1 MRGSRR
7 DRSKARLV
15 VGPAANGRVV
25 GLETLPFTI
34 GRGAE
39 RNLTLSDPRVSR
51 EHAFIDCD
59 AEGFFIRDMG
69 SRHGTYVNGIS
80 IAAKNQSRLRT
91 GDKIVLGAVSS
102 ADDTLVF
109 EETEAETT
117 TRTLLAKFS
126 QVSGTN
132 NELETLSLFLQAAQN
147 LNSHGA
153 LNDVLRT
160 VLEYTIRL
168 TQAER
173 GFVFMG
179 PSFAEFKMALG
190 RDSDGGT
197 LIEHNAVSKTILRD
211 AAESTEDFVLGDAME
226 ESGKPGLESLL
237 VHAIRSVAA
246 IPLRG
251 LNSGRLLGLLYLDSR
266 RGKQDFRKS
275 NREILHAIALQAAT
289 LLENLSMLE
298 AEREASLL
306 RKELEIAASIQRQII
321 PQTLP
326 EFVGVQVSARTV
338 PCTGVGG
345 DFYDVIPLP
354 DGFVAVVA
362 DVCGK
367 GVPAALLASMV
378 HGMLHAQITSGAS
391 VVDAVTQ
398 VSQFVCSRTGV
409 EKYVTM
415 VVLRYWASSSGGR
428 VELVNGG
435 HLSPVIVR
443 ANGAVE
449 TIKDGDMPVG
459 MLSFATFHAV
469 ACALGP
475 GDRVVLM
482 SDGVSEAENAAGVQ
496 FGEAGMAGLAGVLR
510 ATDLVGAVFGGLTEF
525 CAGVAPQDDQTV
537 LMVEV
542 G

>member
-15 VGPAANGRVV
+15 VGPAANGRVIA
-25 GLETLPFTI
+25 LETLPFTL
-34 GRGAE
+34 GRSVE
-39 RNLTLSDPRVSR
+39 RHLTLTDPRVSR
-51 EHAFIDCD
+51 EHAFLDCD
-59 AEGFFIRDMG
+59 AEGYFIRDMG

-80 IAAKNQSRLRT
+80 IAAHNQSRLRT

-102 ADDTLVF
+102 PEDMIVF

-126 QVSGTN
+126 QVSGTD

-147 LNSHGA
+147 LNNHGA

-179 PSFAEFKMALG
+179 PSAVAFKMAYG
-190 RDSDGGT
+190 RDNEGNALT
-197 LIEHNAVSKTILRD
+197 EHPAVSMSIVRD
-211 AAESTEDFVLGDAME
+211 AAESTEDFVLGDAAE
-226 ESGKPGLESLL
+226 ESGKPGRESLL

-275 NREILHAIALQAAT
+275 NREILHAIARQAAT

-326 EFVGVQVSARTV
+326 EFTGVKVSARTV

-391 VVDAVTQ
+391 VVDAVTK
-398 VSQFVCSRTGV
+398 VSQFVCTRTAV

-415 VVLRYWASSSGGR
+415 VVLRYWPGR

-435 HLSPVIVR
+435 HLSPMIVR
-443 ANGAVE
+443 ANGEVE

-459 MLSFATFHAV
+459 MLSFATFHAIE
-469 ACALGP
+469 CRLGA

-482 SDGVSEAENAAGVQ
+482 SDGVSEAENAAGIQ
-496 FGEAGMAGLAGVLR
+496 FGEAGLQGVLR
-510 ATDLVGAVFGGLTEF
+510 AKDLVGSMFSGLTDF